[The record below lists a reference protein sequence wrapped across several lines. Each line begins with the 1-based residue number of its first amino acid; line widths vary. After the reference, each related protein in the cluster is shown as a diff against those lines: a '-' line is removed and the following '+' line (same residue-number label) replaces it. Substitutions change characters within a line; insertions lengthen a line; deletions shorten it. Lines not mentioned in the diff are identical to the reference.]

1 MDKEIMIWIF
11 VLAAVI
17 TFFAVFTAVYQNIK
31 TRKIL
36 NSINRM
42 IEQAMNGDFTE
53 QDIDESLL
61 SEVECKMAKY
71 LSASELSAKNVAIEK
86 QTLNSLISNI
96 SHQTK
101 TPLSNI
107 KLYAELLREMEL
119 QDEAADNVRQL
130 CTQTEKL
137 EFLIASLVKMSRLET
152 GILKLQPERQNLRTI
167 LAEIDKTYSGM
178 AKEKGLELCINYCDA
193 YAVFDEKWT
202 VEAIGNIVDNAIKYT
217 AQGYV
222 SINVIEYKMFQCIE
236 IQDTGRGIAE
246 AEQGGIFTRFYR
258 SEASGHDAGVGIG
271 LYLTRQIIT
280 QEDGYI
286 KVVSELG
293 KGSKF
298 YVYLPASL

>member
-1 MDKEIMIWIF
+1 MDKEIMIWLLI
-11 VLAAVI
+11 LAAVI
-17 TFFAVFTAVYQNIK
+17 TLFAVFTAVYQNIK

-42 IEQAMNGDFTE
+42 IEQAVNGDFTE

-107 KLYAELLREMEL
+107 KLYAELLRETKL
-119 QDEAADNVRQL
+119 ADEAADNVRQL
-130 CTQTEKL
+130 YTQTEKL
-137 EFLIASLVKMSRLET
+137 EFLIAALVKMSRLET
-152 GILKLQPERQNLRTI
+152 GILKLHPEVQNIRGI
-167 LAEIDKTYSGM
+167 LSEIDKTYSGA
-178 AKEKGLELCINYCDA
+178 AKEKGVELRINYCDA
-193 YAVFDEKWT
+193 YAVFDKKWT

-217 AQGYV
+217 EQGLI
-222 SINVIEYKMFQCIE
+222 SINVTEYKMFKCIE
-236 IQDTGRGIAE
+236 IQDTGRGITE
-246 AEQGGIFTRFYR
+246 AEQGKIFTRFYR
-258 SEASGHDAGVGIG
+258 SEASGHDEGVGIG

-280 QEDGYI
+280 QEDGYM
-286 KVVSELG
+286 KVASELG
-293 KGSKF
+293 RGSKF

>member
-17 TFFAVFTAVYQNIK
+17 TLFAVFTAVYQNIK

-107 KLYAELLREMEL
+107 KLYAELLRETEL
-119 QDEAADNVRQL
+119 QDEAADNVSQL

-137 EFLIASLVKMSRLET
+137 EFLIESLVKMSRLET
-152 GILKLQPERQNLRTI
+152 GILKLQPERQNIRKI
-167 LAEIDKTYSGM
+167 LSEIDKTYSGM
-178 AKEKGLELCINYCDA
+178 AKEKGLELRINYCDA

-217 AQGYV
+217 ERGSV
-222 SINVIEYKMFQCIE
+222 SINVIEYKLFQCIE

-258 SEASGHDAGVGIG
+258 SEASGHDEGVGIG

>member
-11 VLAAVI
+11 VLAAVVVL
-17 TFFAVFTAVYQNIK
+17 FAVFTAVYQNIK

-71 LSASELSAKNVAIEK
+71 LSASELSAKNVATEK

-107 KLYAELLREMEL
+107 KLYAELLRETEL

-137 EFLIASLVKMSRLET
+137 EFLIESLVKMSRLET
-152 GILKLQPERQNLRTI
+152 GILKLQPERQNIRKI
-167 LAEIDKTYSGM
+167 LSEIDKTYSGM

>member
-17 TFFAVFTAVYQNIK
+17 TLFAVFTAVYQNIK

-107 KLYAELLREMEL
+107 KLYAELLRETEL

-152 GILKLQPERQNLRTI
+152 GILKLQPERQNIRKI
-167 LAEIDKTYSGM
+167 LSEIDKTYSGM
-178 AKEKGLELCINYCDA
+178 AKEKGLELRINYCDA

-217 AQGYV
+217 ERGSV

-258 SEASGHDAGVGIG
+258 SEASGHDEGVGIG

>member
-17 TFFAVFTAVYQNIK
+17 TLFAVFTAVYQNIK

-107 KLYAELLREMEL
+107 KLYAELLRETEL

-137 EFLIASLVKMSRLET
+137 EFLIESLVKMSRLET
-152 GILKLQPERQNLRTI
+152 GILKLQPERQNIRKI
-167 LAEIDKTYSGM
+167 LSEIDKTYSGM
-178 AKEKGLELCINYCDA
+178 AKEKGLELRINYCDA

-217 AQGYV
+217 AQGSV

-258 SEASGHDAGVGIG
+258 SEASGHDEGVGIG

-286 KVVSELG
+286 KVISELG